1 MSLPQTMNCVEISRP
16 GGPEVLRPTRRPVPA
31 PAADEVL
38 IRVFAAGI
46 NRPDV
51 FQRQGGYPPPPGAS
65 DLPGLEVAG
74 EIVALGANAG
84 PWRPGDRVC
93 ALLTGGGYAEYA
105 TAHRDLCLPIPAGL
119 SAGEAAALPET
130 VFTVWH
136 NVFERAAL
144 QPGEVLLVH
153 GGTSGIGTMAIQ
165 LGTALGARVF
175 ATAGGP
181 DKVATCERLGAMRA
195 FDYHRE
201 DFVEGIKTATG
212 GADVILDMVGGDYVQ
227 KNLRAAAVRGR
238 IVSIAFL
245 RGSRVE
251 VDLMPMMLKQLV
263 LTGSTLR
270 SQPVADK
277 ARICRAVREQ
287 VWPLLE
293 GGDLRPLI
301 HATFP
306 LAEAAAGH
314 ALMESNAHQGKIVL
328 EVTGER

>member
-1 MSLPQTMNCVEISRP
+1 MSLPETMNCVEITQP
-16 GGPEVLRPTRRPVPA
+16 GGPEVLQLGQRPLPEPA
-31 PAADEVL
+31 DGEVL
-38 IRVFAAGI
+38 IRVIAAGI

-74 EIVALGANAG
+74 EIVALGAEAG

-93 ALLTGGGYAEYA
+93 ALLSGGGYAEYA
-105 TAHRDLCLPIPAGL
+105 LAHRDLCLPIPAGL
-119 SAGEAAALPET
+119 SATEAAALPET
-130 VFTVWH
+130 AFTVWH

-144 QPGEVLLVH
+144 RAGEVLLVH

-181 DKVATCERLGAMRA
+181 DKVATCEKLGALRA

-212 GADVILDMVGGDYVQ
+212 GANVILDMVGGDYVQ
-227 KNLRAAAVRGR
+227 KNMRAATFRGR

-245 RGSRVE
+245 RGSKVE
-251 VDLMPMMLKQLV
+251 VDLMPMMLKQLM

-277 ARICRAVREQ
+277 ARICRAVQEQ

-293 GGDLRPLI
+293 GGDIRPLI
-301 HATFP
+301 HTTLP

-314 ALMESNAHQGKIVL
+314 QLMESGTHQGKIVL
-328 EVTGER
+328 EVGQ

>member
-1 MSLPQTMNCVEISRP
+1 MSLPETMNCVEITQP
-16 GGPEVLRPTRRPVPA
+16 GGPEVLQPGQRPLPQPG
-31 PAADEVL
+31 DGEVL
-38 IRVFAAGI
+38 IRVISAGI

-74 EIVALGANAG
+74 EIVALGAEAG

-93 ALLTGGGYAEYA
+93 ALLSGGGYAEYA
-105 TAHRDLCLPIPAGL
+105 LAHRDLCLPIPAGL
-119 SAGEAAALPET
+119 SATEAAALPET

-144 QPGEVLLVH
+144 QAGEVLLVH

-165 LGTALGARVF
+165 LGRALGARVF

-181 DKVATCERLGAMRA
+181 DKVATCEKLGAVRA
-195 FDYHRE
+195 FDYHRD

-212 GADVILDMVGGDYVQ
+212 GANVILDMVGGDYVQ
-227 KNLRAAAVRGR
+227 KNLRAATFRGR

-245 RGSRVE
+245 RGSKVE

-277 ARICRAVREQ
+277 ARICRAVHEQ

-293 GGDLRPLI
+293 GGDIRPLI
-301 HATFP
+301 HTSLP
-306 LAEAAAGH
+306 LAEAAVGH
-314 ALMESNAHQGKIVL
+314 RLMESGTHQGKIVL
-328 EVTGER
+328 EVGQ

>member
-1 MSLPQTMNCVEISRP
+1 MSLPETMNCVEITQP
-16 GGPEVLRPTRRPVPA
+16 GGPEVLQLGQRPLPQPA
-31 PAADEVL
+31 DGEVL
-38 IRVFAAGI
+38 IRVIAAGI

-74 EIVALGANAG
+74 EIVALGTEAG

-93 ALLTGGGYAEYA
+93 ALLSGGGYAEYA
-105 TAHRDLCLPIPAGL
+105 LAHRDLCLPIPAGL
-119 SAGEAAALPET
+119 STAEAAALPET

-144 QPGEVLLVH
+144 QAGEVLLVH

-165 LGTALGARVF
+165 LGRALGARVF

-181 DKVATCERLGAMRA
+181 EKVATCEKLGAVRA
-195 FDYHRE
+195 FDYHRD

-212 GADVILDMVGGDYVQ
+212 GANVILDMVGGDYVQ
-227 KNLRAAAVRGR
+227 KNLRAATFRGR

-245 RGSRVE
+245 RGSKVE

-277 ARICRAVREQ
+277 ARICRAIHEQ

-293 GGDLRPLI
+293 GGDIRPLI
-301 HATFP
+301 HATLP

-314 ALMESNAHQGKIVL
+314 RLMESGAHQGKIVL
-328 EVTGER
+328 EVGQ